1 MKLNLKLIAA
11 AAAMVAASAAHADLA
26 NNSTGNSSLAL
37 VAFNQ
42 DTGSYYVRDLGYTL
56 NSFLPSSVTTSANDG
71 GGSAVTGNKT
81 PEAGLT
87 ITWAAGSFSS
97 WLAGQTSGTIAWTVA
112 AGDNLVA
119 GSTAGNLNL
128 SRALVAVT
136 AAPSGIT
143 NTVVRNAVSTSTGVS
158 GLATQNNDG
167 TSWYDKTGST
177 VINTFL
183 VNNNFGVGTLNSL
196 NTAAS
201 LLYYTTTAATGSS
214 TIAANA
220 FSFANSLNTA
230 TLTLASS
237 GVLTYD
243 LQPAAVS
250 AVPVPAAAWLM
261 GSGLVALGGMVR
273 RRKAAAAA

>member
-1 MKLNLKLIAA
+1 MKFNLKLIAA

-56 NSFLPSSVTTSANDG
+56 NSFLPSSVITSANDG

-81 PEAGLT
+81 PEAGLN

-97 WLAGQTSGTIAWTVA
+97 WLAGQTSGAIAWTVA
-112 AGDNLVA
+112 AGDNLV
-119 GSTAGNLNL
+119 AGNLNL

-177 VINTFL
+177 IISTFL
-183 VNNNFGVGTLNSL
+183 VNNNFGTGTLNSL

-201 LLYYTTTAATGSS
+201 LFYYATTAATGSS
-214 TIAANA
+214 TVAANA

-243 LQPAAVS
+243 LQPAGGVS
-250 AVPVPAAAWLM
+250 PVPVPAAAWLM